1 MRAVTSISSQ
11 VDVVYIAVEWSVWM
25 GWSLLEIMQAIEIT
39 KPLGKPK
46 KNNIEEKAESKTN
59 GKIRVFPK

>member
-1 MRAVTSISSQ
+1 M
-11 VDVVYIAVEWSVWM
+11 DVVYIAVEWSVWM

-39 KPLGKPK
+39 KTLGKPK

-59 GKIRVFPK
+59 GKIGVFPK